1 MAKTED
7 EYILRLCKVISVK
20 DNQGGLRIK
29 VRIPYIDKDLTD
41 EQLPFCF
48 PLLPKMLHVNPKK
61 GEFVLVVLG
70 KQGGYKG
77 NRYFI
82 GPVIDQD
89 YNLYGEDSEKATSLL
104 NAPLYTLP
112 LPDPS
117 TNKDTKGAIP
127 NREDVAIRGRDNSDI
142 ILSENEIR
150 MRTGF
155 RINKDKDSNS
165 TLPWVPTIQYNDM
178 DSAVIDVKY
187 DKQRG
192 PDDRSYAS
200 SVNIA
205 ADRINLMSYDAT
217 NPIDLKDRDEQFN
230 SEKLNEIM
238 QKCHSLPYGDL
249 LVEFMKEF
257 VKIFQAHR
265 HPYPMF
271 PPTLN
276 EKQREVLNQDMD
288 KFLSKNIK
296 IN

>member
-7 EYILRLCKVISVK
+7 EYIVRLCKVLSVE

-61 GEFVLVVLG
+61 GEFVLIVLG

-89 YNLYGEDSEKATSLL
+89 YHLFGEDSENATSLL
-104 NAPLYTLP
+104 NAPIYTTP
-112 LPDPS
+112 LPDPA
-117 TNKDTKGAIP
+117 TNENTKGAIP

-155 RINKDKDSNS
+155 RINKPKGSNPS
-165 TLPWVPTIQYNDM
+165 LPWVPTIEYNDV
-178 DSAVIDVKY
+178 DGAVIDVKY
-187 DKQRG
+187 DKQRD
-192 PDDRSYAS
+192 PDDRPYAS

-217 NPIDLKDRDEQFN
+217 SPIDLKDRDEQFN
-230 SEKLNEIM
+230 SDKLNEIM

-249 LVEFMKEF
+249 LIEFMQEF
-257 VKIFQAHR
+257 VKIFKEHT
-265 HPYPMF
+265 HPYPTK
-271 PPTLN
+271 PPTLT
-276 EKQREVLNQDMD
+276 EDKLKVLDQDMD